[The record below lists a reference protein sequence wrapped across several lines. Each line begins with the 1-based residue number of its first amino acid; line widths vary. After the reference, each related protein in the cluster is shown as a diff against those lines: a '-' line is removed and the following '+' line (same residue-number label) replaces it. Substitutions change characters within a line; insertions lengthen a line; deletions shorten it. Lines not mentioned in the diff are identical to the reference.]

1 MATHGMND
9 KIDRLEQHYFVGRA
23 KEIETFTHFLLDAD
37 QPFFILNVC
46 GSGGIGKSYLLRE
59 LVRIANQHKRIVL
72 MPDTQVLKQNPNQ
85 FVQSLMRGLNS
96 TERSGLDALNEI
108 AEKQGLVL
116 IIDEYH
122 HIGGLNAWLRD
133 YFLCGLSSKARIII
147 SGRTPLDGPWAASPA
162 WRQSIITMP
171 LDCFSKPEV
180 TDYLSKHGIVGEEAI
195 RESLTVSAGHPLMLS
210 LIVPMLQHRSVD
222 ASLPI
227 AKLMPELV
235 SQWLNETTDE
245 SLKALIKLMSIP
257 RMFTQEMLEIMSGNT
272 ITDEEFISLTRL
284 SFVKPTASGWIMQDQ
299 IREAVRS
306 YFKKNKPKIYQDSLA
321 RCVNYWYS
329 LIQKNS
335 GAAHQNPNH
344 VAVDEFIYCLSDSMV
359 RSVLKYTGF
368 DSTNRLETMDSHNF
382 EEVVRYLE
390 RRKKYAKLKRAQYVD
405 IESVQTYKLELT
417 PDQDEKRA
425 ELVRPQDWLVMGLD
439 SVKLLKNA
447 SGQMIGIV
455 VMIPINR
462 STLPYLQEEPVSST
476 YFQALSAPERTRLA
490 VSEQDQSGWY
500 VRMIDVEDAD
510 DSAARAELMNY
521 CAGYIRYGSHLITA
535 TSLPFY
541 RSLLLGLGFVQ
552 SNASAHYEYGDKH
565 PSYHYVQDLRTD
577 VVDLFLQR
585 MAEEAGLPLTFR
597 DFQLTDRETEI
608 ARYIMQ
614 GWTNNEIAKKLFL
627 SEITV
632 KKHVSNILQK
642 AGVKNRFQII
652 KLLMEQPFF

>member
-1 MATHGMND
+1 MVTHGMND

-23 KEIETFTHFLLDAD
+23 KEIDTFTHFLLDAD
-37 QPFFILNVC
+37 HPFFILNVC

-59 LVRIANQHKRIVL
+59 FARIAKYHNRVVL
-72 MPDTQVLKQNPNQ
+72 MPDTQELQHSPNHLI
-85 FVQSLMRGLNS
+85 QSLMQGLNGS
-96 TERSGLDALNEI
+96 ERSGLDSLNEI

-122 HIGGLNAWLRD
+122 HIRGLNSWLRD
-133 YFLCGLSSKARIII
+133 YFLSGLSSKARIIL
-147 SGRTPLDGPWAASPA
+147 SGRTPLDGPWAVSPA

-171 LDCFSKPEV
+171 LDFFSKFEV
-180 TDYLSKHGIVGEEAI
+180 TDYIAKHGIVEEEAI
-195 RESLTVSAGHPLMLS
+195 REALTVSAGHPLMLS
-210 LIVPMLQHRSVD
+210 LIVPMLQHRSVN

-235 SQWLNETTDE
+235 SQWLNEATDD
-245 SLKALIKLMSIP
+245 SLKVLIKLMSIP
-257 RMFTQEMLEIMSGNT
+257 RMFTQEMLEIMSGKAL
-272 ITDEEFISLTRL
+272 TDDEFLSLTRL

-299 IREAVRS
+299 IREALRC
-306 YFKKNKPKIYQDSLA
+306 YFKKNKPKDYQDSLA

-335 GAAHQNPNH
+335 GTPHQNRNLM
-344 VAVDEFIYCLSDSMV
+344 AIDEFIYCLSDSMV
-359 RSVLKYTGF
+359 HSVFKYTGY
-368 DSTNRLETMDSHNF
+368 DSTNRLETMDPHNF

-390 RRKKYAKLKRAQYVD
+390 RRKKYAKFKRAQYLD
-405 IESVQTYKLELT
+405 IENEQTYKLELP

-425 ELVRPQDWLVMGLD
+425 DLVRPQDWLVMDLD

-462 STLPYLQEEPVSST
+462 STLPYLTEEPVSST
-476 YFQALSAPERTRLA
+476 YFQALSVEKRTRLA
-490 VSEQDQSGWY
+490 VSEQEQAGWY

-510 DSAARAELMNY
+510 DSIARAELMSY
-521 CAGYIRYGSHLITA
+521 CAGYIQYGSHLITA

-541 RSLLLGLGFVQ
+541 RSLLLSLGFVQ
-552 SNASAHYEYGDKH
+552 SSASAHYEYGDEH
-565 PSYHYVQDLRTD
+565 PSYHYVLDLRTD
-577 VVDLFLQR
+577 VVDLFFQR

-597 DFQLTDRETEI
+597 DFQLTDRETDI

-652 KLLMEQPFF
+652 KLFMEQPFF